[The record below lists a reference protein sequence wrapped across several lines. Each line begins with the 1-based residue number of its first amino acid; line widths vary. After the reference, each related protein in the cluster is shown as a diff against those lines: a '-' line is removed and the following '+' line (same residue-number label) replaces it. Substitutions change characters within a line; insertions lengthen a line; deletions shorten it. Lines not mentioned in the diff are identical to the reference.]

1 MRALAIALVLLFSMA
16 PAYAQK
22 KSDEQKRAD
31 AAREKEQ
38 DAAYKASLGRI
49 QAKEAAG
56 SDPWG
61 GVRSDNTSPNKPKT
75 PASPAR

>member
-22 KSDEQKRAD
+22 KTDEQKKLD

-49 QAKEAAG
+49 QAKDAAS

-61 GVRSDNTSPNKPKT
+61 AVRSDPPQGKPKT